1 MTTNEIGNKMTA
13 AWNSGDIQRIGDRY
27 ATAAVMHHPLVPAP
41 LEGRAAIIGF
51 EGGMFSA
58 FSELDWRCL
67 NIVGNDRELALEFQ
81 VTARNTAAMQTPKGP
96 VPATNR
102 TITLRGVSLVKLD
115 GDGRILEE
123 RRYFDSGSLFVQLGL
138 AG

>member
-1 MTTNEIGNKMTA
+1 MTNDFGKKMTA
-13 AWNSGDIQRIGDRY
+13 AWNSGDVQRIGDQY
-27 ATAAVMHHPLVPAP
+27 APSAVMHHPLVPAP
-41 LEGRAAIIGF
+41 LEGRAAIVGF

-58 FSELDWRCL
+58 FSELDWRCVSL
-67 NIVGNDRELALEFQ
+67 VGNGPELALEFQ
-81 VTARNTAAMQTPKGP
+81 VTARNTSAVQTPKGP

-102 TITLRGVSLVKLD
+102 KITLKGVSLLKLD